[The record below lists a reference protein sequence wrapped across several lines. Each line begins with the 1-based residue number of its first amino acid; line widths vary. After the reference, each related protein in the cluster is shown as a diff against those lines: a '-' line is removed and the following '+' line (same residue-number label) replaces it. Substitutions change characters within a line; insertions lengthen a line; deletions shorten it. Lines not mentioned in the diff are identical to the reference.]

1 MVINENENHTYV
13 LWKICMCVKWA
24 RFYMGELT
32 SKVLLWILQISLWKI
47 WTSFTRADPGDAIWA
62 ASPVTLFGAATSGG
76 KKADKRLLFGRVR
89 RRGQRAESWTGI
101 SNQSC
106 NSTLHKASTF
116 FASVG
121 ALDISKILWLGHF
134 WDNRQQELRTQGSQT
149 GSHLGN
155 RCS

>member
-1 MVINENENHTYV
+1 MKITRMFCEKSVCVWNGRDFTWEN
-13 LWKICMCVKWA
+13 WPQ
-24 RFYMGELT
+24 RFYCEFYRSVSGRFGRV
-32 SKVLLWILQISLWKI
+32 SHG
-47 WTSFTRADPGDAIWA
+47 ADPGDAIWA